1 MLGGVDGGPWA
12 VGGGLEVRL
21 FFLGLFG
28 ESGEPPV
35 PGLKSAAKVLLFV
48 TPDFFLGM
56 VVVQKAPHMHTE
68 AAGRVGWGASAGL
81 AGGDFCSKEQRRG
94 HSAASSTPFS
104 CF

>member
-1 MLGGVDGGPWA
+1 M
-12 VGGGLEVRL
+12 GGGLEVRL

>member
-48 TPDFFLGM
+48 TPENM
-56 VVVQKAPHMHTE
+56 VNQHLFVCLEMCQSIKYMMCFKAYK
-68 AAGRVGWGASAGL
+68 SI
-81 AGGDFCSKEQRRG
+81 
-94 HSAASSTPFS
+94 
-104 CF
+104 

>member
-48 TPDFFLGM
+48 TPENKVNFSMDLLTD
-56 VVVQKAPHMHTE
+56 KACKILQGTTE
-68 AAGRVGWGASAGL
+68 VNVLLCVLDNISVL
-81 AGGDFCSKEQRRG
+81 
-94 HSAASSTPFS
+94 
-104 CF
+104 